1 MNINTLPDV
10 EFVSADKEKVVKY
23 LTDTYEKITGRTLAK
38 ADPVR
43 LFILTIAYVDIMLLN
58 KINYTGKQNL
68 LKYAEGGNLD
78 NLAALVGVERIP
90 ASEATVTVTF
100 TMQAAQNNNVLIP
113 KGTRVSV
120 PNSQVYFS
128 TDVPLV
134 ITSGNTSGIVT
145 CTCQTA
151 GDAGNGITAGMITN
165 IVDPVAYIARVENT
179 TISEGGADTESDEH
193 LRERTQEAIE
203 SFSTAGPSG
212 AYEYFAKAASSLIGE
227 CKAVSPEAGSVDVYI
242 LEENGEIPGEEL
254 IQTVSKYLSDSKR
267 RPLTDKVTVKT
278 PKTTSYDI
286 NMTYYIS
293 TEDADANT
301 TIANINNAVSDYI
314 SWQDTKMGRDINP
327 DKLTQLCLKAGAK
340 RVEIKSPVF
349 THIASGLEKDGSY
362 IDNYAVGVAKNIGN
376 NAINY
381 GGTENE

>member
-1 MNINTLPDV
+1 MNINILPDV

-38 ADPVR
+38 VDPVR

-68 LKYAEGGNLD
+68 LKYAEGGNLY
-78 NLAALVGVERIP
+78 NLAALVGGERIP

-134 ITSGNTSGIVT
+134 ITSGDTSGIVT

-151 GDAGNGITAGMITN
+151 GDAGN
-165 IVDPVAYIARVENT
+165 ARVENT

-254 IQTVSKYLSDSKR
+254 KQTVSKYLSDSKR

-314 SWQDTKMGRDINP
+314 SWQDTKMGRDINR

-362 IDNYAVGVAKNIGN
+362 IDNYAVGVAKNSGN

>member
-1 MNINTLPDV
+1 MQ
-10 EFVSADKEKVVKY
+10 S
-23 LTDTYEKITGRTLAK
+23 
-38 ADPVR
+38 
-43 LFILTIAYVDIMLLN
+43 
-58 KINYTGKQNL
+58 
-68 LKYAEGGNLD
+68 
-78 NLAALVGVERIP
+78 RI
-90 ASEATVTVTF
+90 
-100 TMQAAQNNNVLIP
+100 
-113 KGTRVSV
+113 
-120 PNSQVYFS
+120 
-128 TDVPLV
+128 
-134 ITSGNTSGIVT
+134 SGS
-145 CTCQTA
+145 
-151 GDAGNGITAGMITN
+151 
-165 IVDPVAYIARVENT
+165 R
-179 TISEGGADTESDEH
+179 
-193 LRERTQEAIE
+193 
-203 SFSTAGPSG
+203 
-212 AYEYFAKAASSLIGE
+212 
-227 CKAVSPEAGSVDVYI
+227 
-242 LEENGEIPGEEL
+242 ENGEIPGEEL

-327 DKLTQLCLKAGAK
+327 DKLTQLCLKAGEK

-362 IDNYAVGVAKNIGN
+362 IDNYAVGVAKNSGN